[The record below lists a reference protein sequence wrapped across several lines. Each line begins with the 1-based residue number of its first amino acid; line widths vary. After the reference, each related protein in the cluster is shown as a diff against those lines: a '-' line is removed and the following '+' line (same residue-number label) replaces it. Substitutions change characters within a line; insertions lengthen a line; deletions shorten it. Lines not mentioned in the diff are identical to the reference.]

1 MPHLDFT
8 LPHWAY
14 WLGLIIFPLIAA
26 ALAKRPK
33 PTERR
38 YSLVLGYFILVTGGI
53 LGLHRLYLKS
63 LIGLVY
69 IPVFVLILYAN
80 AQSQDARAVVSDM
93 ANAVRQ
99 AERTLEREGERVKT
113 AEADLPALRQKLAEA
128 EAQAEEGSFAK
139 RRAERDV
146 QRAEQRVE
154 QGKARVAEAEATLET
169 ARPAA
174 VTARETLDFWG
185 NVAKYAFW
193 LLLAGVAVDAL
204 LLPRLV
210 SKANENLPP
219 DPELSEAEKK
229 LKELEEAERKDD
241 ADHVSSGWTGWI
253 DRLSLYCGEFVSYW
267 AVIAVLVYYFEVM
280 SRYVFGSPTNWA
292 HEAMYLMFGMQYLI
306 AGSYAMLTESH
317 VRVDVFYAPLSPRR
331 KAIVD
336 LLTSVFFFIFAGTLL
351 VTSWIFAFDAIAVP
365 SGNSLV
371 SDWARGEIGFSDVV
385 ASWNLAQWTD
395 PNIRWGEISFNEW
408 EVPLW
413 PMKWVMVL
421 GGLLLVLQGISKFAQ
436 DIRAVMG
443 RA

>member
-14 WLGLIIFPLIAA
+14 WIGLILFPLVAA
-26 ALAKRPK
+26 SLARRPRAK
-33 PTERR
+33 ERR
-38 YSLVLGYFILVTGGI
+38 YTLGLGYFILVTGGI
-53 LGLHRLYLKS
+53 LGLHRLYLKN

-69 IPVFVLILYAN
+69 IPVFICILYAN
-80 AQSQDARAVVSDM
+80 AQSQDARSVVSDM
-93 ANAVRQ
+93 DNLVRQ
-99 AERTLEREGERVKT
+99 SERTLEREGDRART

-128 EAQAEEGSFAK
+128 EAGAEEGSFAL

-146 QRAEQRVE
+146 RRAEQRLE
-154 QGKARVAEAEATLET
+154 QGRERIAEAEAALET

-174 VTARETLDFWG
+174 AGALETLNFWG
-185 NVAKYAFW
+185 NFAKYAFW
-193 LLLAGVAVDAL
+193 LLLAGVVIDAV
-204 LLPRLV
+204 LLPRIV
-210 SKANENLPP
+210 SRANANLPP
-219 DPELSEAEKK
+219 ERELSEAELK
-229 LKELEEAERKDD
+229 LKALEEAERKDD
-241 ADHVSSGWTGWI
+241 ADHVSRGWTGWI
-253 DRLSLYCGEFVSYW
+253 DRLSLFCGEFVSYW
-267 AVIAVLVYYFEVM
+267 AVIAVIVYYFEVM

-317 VRVDVFYAPLSPRR
+317 VRVDVFYAPMSKRR
-331 KAIVD
+331 KAVVD

-365 SGNSLV
+365 SGNSLI
-371 SDWARGEIGFSDVV
+371 SDWARGEIGVSEVV

-436 DIRAVMG
+436 DIRALTG

>member
-14 WLGLIIFPLIAA
+14 WLGLLVFPLIAA
-26 ALAKRPK
+26 SLAKRPK
-33 PTERR
+33 PKERR
-38 YSLVLGYFILVTGGI
+38 YSAVLGYFILVTGGI
-53 LGLHRLYLKS
+53 LGLHRLYLKN
-63 LIGLVY
+63 LLGLVY
-69 IPVFVLILYAN
+69 IPVFVCILFAN
-80 AQSQDARAVVSDM
+80 AQSQDARSIVSDM
-93 ANAVRQ
+93 DNLVRQ
-99 AERTLEREGERVKT
+99 SERTLERETERVKV
-113 AEADLPALRQKLAEA
+113 AETDLPEMERALAEA
-128 EAQAEEGSFAK
+128 EDGSFAK

-146 QRAEQRVE
+146 RRAKQRIE
-154 QGKARVAEAEATLET
+154 QGRERIEEAETSLET

-174 VTARETLDFWG
+174 EEARGTLTFWG

-193 LLLAGVAVDAL
+193 LLIAGVLIDAV
-204 LLPRLV
+204 LLPSLV
-210 SKANENLPP
+210 RKANANLPP

-241 ADHVSSGWTGWI
+241 ASFVSPGWTGWI

-317 VRVDVFYAPLSPRR
+317 VRVDVFYAPLSKRH
-331 KAIVD
+331 KAVVD
-336 LLTSVFFFIFAGTLL
+336 LLTSIFFFIFAGTLL

-365 SGNSLV
+365 SGNALV
-371 SDWARGEIGFSDVV
+371 SDWARGDIAFSEVV
-385 ASWNLAQWTD
+385 GNWSLSEWTD
-395 PNIRWGEISFNEW
+395 PNVRWGEISFNEW

-436 DIRAVMG
+436 DIRALTG
-443 RA
+443 KA

>member
-317 VRVDVFYAPLSPRR
+317 TGRCLLCAAVAAPQGNCRSAYIRLLLHLRR
-331 KAIVD
+331 HPAGDFVD
-336 LLTSVFFFIFAGTLL
+336 LRLRCHRGSLRQLAG
-351 VTSWIFAFDAIAVP
+351 I
-365 SGNSLV
+365 
-371 SDWARGEIGFSDVV
+371 
-385 ASWNLAQWTD
+385 
-395 PNIRWGEISFNEW
+395 
-408 EVPLW
+408 
-413 PMKWVMVL
+413 
-421 GGLLLVLQGISKFAQ
+421 
-436 DIRAVMG
+436 
-443 RA
+443 